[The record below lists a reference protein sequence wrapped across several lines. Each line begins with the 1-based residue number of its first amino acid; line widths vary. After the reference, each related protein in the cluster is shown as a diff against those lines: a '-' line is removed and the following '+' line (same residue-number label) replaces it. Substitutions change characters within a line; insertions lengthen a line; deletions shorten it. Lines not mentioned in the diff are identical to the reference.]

1 MSKQLLP
8 QEQTASAVKDLLSR
22 QDLTDYFTELSLM
35 HGAFIKSD
43 FADDQR
49 TRIQVTN
56 TYENL
61 RDFILTL
68 KSITN
73 QKPVNS

>member
-1 MSKQLLP
+1 MSKNTKT
-8 QEQTASAVKDLLSR
+8 QETTASAVNELLSR
-22 QDLTDYFTELSLM
+22 QELTEYFTELSLM

-56 TYENL
+56 TFENL

-73 QKPVNS
+73 QKQHV

>member
-1 MSKQLLP
+1 MSKSTIT
-8 QEQTASAVKDLLSR
+8 QEQTAEAVNDLLSR
-22 QDLTDYFTELSLM
+22 QELTDYFTELSLM
-35 HGAFIKSD
+35 HGAFIRSD

-49 TRIQVTN
+49 TRTTVTG

-68 KSITN
+68 KSIQS
-73 QKPVNS
+73 QKME

>member
-1 MSKQLLP
+1 MRNNN
-8 QEQTASAVKDLLSR
+8 EETASAVKELLSR
-22 QDLTDYFTELSLM
+22 QDLTDYFTELSIM
-35 HGAFIKSD
+35 HGAFIRSD

-49 TRIQVTN
+49 TRTTVTG

-68 KSITN
+68 KSIQS
-73 QKPVNS
+73 QKTE